1 MNAQAKLIRRTIGKS
16 TNTAKKLKAQKTTF
30 RKCEDRWCIS
40 KSRKELSFF
49 CTHLVAHYFFK
60 LICSIKKKWLIFSNV
75 CGLLNF
81 TSVFSRDFFSAIF
94 KRFKDLVWKRN
105 GMKIKT
111 FFQNLF
117 QLICSFF
124 WTALRKLIKFS
135 FNFISAV
142 SFQFFFNPV
151 KWNEKLFFP
160 TFNFVLVSVKANNHC
175 DNRGKAFL
183 LRI

>member
-1 MNAQAKLIRRTIGKS
+1 MR
-16 TNTAKKLKAQKTTF
+16 KTQNLEKT
-30 RKCEDRWCIS
+30 
-40 KSRKELSFF
+40 
-49 CTHLVAHYFFK
+49 AHYLLK
-60 LICSIKKKWLIFSNV
+60 LLGNVKTKWVIFSNV
-75 CGLLNF
+75 CGLPRISELYF
-81 TSVFSRDFFSAIF
+81 CVFM
-94 KRFKDLVWKRN
+94 RFINVSWKRN
-105 GMKIKT
+105 NMKIRI

-117 QLICSFF
+117 QLICSFFF

-175 DNRGKAFL
+175 DNGGKAFL